1 MHKGKRLLLLS
12 TFLIVLALVA
22 GMTGLWAQS
31 TTGGKITGTIT
42 DDKGEALPG
51 ANVEI
56 TSPAIMGKRAAVT
69 SAKGTYVFLNLPV
82 GVYRVS
88 ASMPNFKTVI
98 QENITISAGIVL
110 TIDLSLPLGT
120 IEEMVTVTAAG
131 PIVDT
136 KTSTIDSKLDRQM
149 LDKLPASRDAF
160 YDLSLTT
167 PGMFDAGSSA
177 GWLPSPTAYG
187 GATNE
192 NIFMINGVNTTNP
205 RGSSWGS
212 LVSVNYN
219 AVEEVRVVSIGSK
232 AEYGSYSGAAIDVL
246 TKSGSNEFHG
256 SAAFYSQL
264 AQPESNA
271 PNPGDNL
278 GKDFFFLERNA
289 DGTVA
294 ELAGKTKTS
303 WEADFTVGGPIFK
316 DKVWFYG
323 AMDFSRGTEE
333 SRGVE
338 TQSWGKFGDA
348 KITAEPFKNHRAWVS
363 YHFENNK
370 GTGWS
375 WGTPPEWDTYVTYGS
390 NTLNNT
396 ISAQWQWLP
405 SSKVILTTKY
415 LGFWTNDE
423 PNLPSDAPDHPA
435 YINWWKWAQYG
446 INGAFPYVE
455 AQKSS
460 RQTVQADMSY
470 YAEDFLGEHDIKFGV
485 QYTKGRG
492 NWMGGYFQ
500 NYVNFVYPVGGWAY
514 NFNIDYLKGQT
525 WYYGGAFKDGLL
537 FYNNQYHLNPF
548 LTVRTADSMGVFL
561 DDQWSPAKRLTLNL
575 GLRYDRMT
583 TKYGVGKVY
592 EMVSKW
598 QDINGPPEVLR
609 DRKASPNVFDFKTF
623 SPRLGVTYLLTED
636 GKTVVRANFG
646 RYYMPLNVE
655 SLRRFGPDM
664 PQTELHYQIYSIPWD
679 VVDLNGNGILDIPLE
694 VRESARQ
701 IYGKTPIY
709 EEIRAFDQSWRLN
722 VAPGLKDQYTD
733 QFSLNIEREIVK
745 DFSVSAT
752 YIHKR
757 AGNIFANVPIN
768 NVTGALFEYDRVPY
782 VTESGET
789 VNLYSVKWQDYDGN
803 GTIDNEDIRWIGQH
817 RGTIVM
823 NMPEFD
829 GAKPKRIYDG
839 FQLVLNKRY
848 SNRWQALASVVYSHS
863 NGFASRPIRQGS
875 NIEGPMVTDD
885 LWMASLNYTINNL
898 KGPLPFTPTLEFKFS
913 GSYKIPYVE
922 MDFGFRYRMHT
933 GNPVWELENFPLHT
947 VNANPPGG
955 IIADGGGNRI
965 VSGDPTKPL
974 HYASLSVLDLRLE
987 KAFQL
992 GRLGTFSLVL
1002 DGFNIFNANTVIGI
1016 STNTEFGKIGSILS
1030 SRRFRF
1036 NLLYQF

>member
-1 MHKGKRLLLLS
+1 MLRTKRFLFIS
-12 TFLIVLALVA
+12 MFLIILVVFA
-22 GMTGLWAQS
+22 GVTNIQGQS

-42 DDKGEALPG
+42 DDKGEVLPG

-56 TSPAIMGKRAAVT
+56 TSPAIMGKRSTVT

-82 GVYRVS
+82 GTYKVS
-88 ASMPNFKTVI
+88 ASVPNFKTVV
-98 QENITISAGIVL
+98 QENVSVSAGIVL
-110 TIDLSLPLGT
+110 NVDLSLPLGA
-120 IEEMVTVTAAG
+120 IEEMVTVTATS

-136 KTSTIDSKLDRQM
+136 RTSTIDSKLDRQM

-177 GWLPSPTAYG
+177 GWLPSQTAYG

-205 RGSSWGS
+205 RGSSFGS

-246 TKSGSNEFHG
+246 TKSGSNQFHG

-271 PNPGDNL
+271 PAPGDNL
-278 GKDFFFLERNA
+278 GKPWFFLERNT

-303 WEADFTVGGPIFK
+303 WEGDFTLGAPIIK
-316 DKVWFYG
+316 DKIWFYG
-323 AMDFSRGTEE
+323 AFDFSRGTEE
-333 SRGVE
+333 SRGVT

-348 KITAEPFKNHRAWVS
+348 KLTAEPFKNHRAWVS

-375 WGTPPEWDTYVTYGS
+375 WGTPPEWDPNVTYGS
-390 NTLNNT
+390 DTINNT

-405 SSKVILTTKY
+405 SSKVILTAKY
-415 LGFWTNDE
+415 LGFWTDDE
-423 PNLPSDAPDHPA
+423 PNLPADAPDHPC

-537 FYNNQYHLNPF
+537 FYDNQYHLNPF
-548 LTVRTADSMGVFL
+548 LTVRTADSAGAFI
-561 DDQWSPAKRLTLNL
+561 DDQWSPTKRLTLNL

-592 EMVSKW
+592 EYVTKW
-598 QDINGPPEVLR
+598 QDINGPPPVVR
-609 DRKASPNVFDFKTF
+609 DRAASPNVFDFKTL
-623 SPRLGVTYLLTED
+623 SPRIGLTYLLTQD
-636 GKTVVRANFG
+636 GKTVARANFG
-646 RYYMPLNVE
+646 RYFQPLNVE

-664 PQTELHYQIYSIPWD
+664 PMTELHYLIYSIPWD
-679 VVDLNGNGILDIPLE
+679 VVDLNGNGILDLPLE
-694 VRESARQ
+694 VREAARQ

-709 EEIRAFDQSWRLN
+709 EEVRPFDQSWRLN

-745 DFSVSAT
+745 DFSLSAT
-752 YIHKR
+752 YIYKR
-757 AGNIFANVPIN
+757 AGNIFANIPIN
-768 NVTGALFEYDRVPY
+768 RETGQMFEYDRVPF
-782 VTESGET
+782 VTDSGQT
-789 VNLYSVKWQDYDGN
+789 VELYSIKWLDYNGDGAIN
-803 GTIDNEDIRWIGQH
+803 GDDITWIGQH
-817 RGTIVM
+817 RSYVVQ
-823 NMPEFD
+823 NMPAFD
-829 GAKPKRIYDG
+829 GAKPKRVYNG
-839 FQLVLNKRY
+839 FQLVLNKRF
-848 SNRWQALASVVYSHS
+848 SNRWQAMASVLYSLS
-863 NGFASRPIRQGS
+863 SGFASRPIRQS
-875 NIEGPMVTDD
+875 QNVEMPMSTDD
-885 LWMASLNYTINNL
+885 LWMPTPNFTINNM
-898 KGPLPFTPTLEFKFS
+898 KGPLPFTPTFEFKFS

-922 MDFGFRYRMHT
+922 LDLGFRYRMHT
-933 GNPVWELENFPLHT
+933 GNPVWRVENYPLHT
-947 VNANPPGG
+947 RSAFPPGSV
-955 IIADGGGNRI
+955 IDPGGSRI
-965 VSGDPTKPL
+965 VSGDPTKPE
-974 HYASLSVLDLRLE
+974 HYATMSVLDLRLE
-987 KAFQL
+987 KAFQV
-992 GRLGTFSLVL
+992 GRLGTFSVVL
-1002 DGFNIFNANTVIGI
+1002 DGFNIFNANTVIGV

-1036 NLLYQF
+1036 NLLFQF

>member
-1 MHKGKRLLLLS
+1 MLRGKRFLFIS
-12 TFLIVLALVA
+12 MFLIILVVFA
-22 GMTGLWAQS
+22 GVTNIQGQS

-56 TSPAIMGKRAAVT
+56 TSPAIMGKRSTVT

-82 GVYRVS
+82 GTYKVS
-88 ASMPNFKTVI
+88 ASVPNFKTVV
-98 QENITISAGIVL
+98 QENVSVSAGIVL
-110 TIDLSLPLGT
+110 NVDLSLPLGA
-120 IEEMVTVTAAG
+120 IEEMVTVTATS

-136 KTSTIDSKLDRQM
+136 RTSTIDSKLDRQM

-205 RGSSWGS
+205 RGSSFGS

-246 TKSGSNEFHG
+246 TKSGSNQFHG

-271 PNPGDNL
+271 PAPGDNL
-278 GKDFFFLERNA
+278 GKPWFFLERNT

-303 WEADFTVGGPIFK
+303 WEGDFTLGAPIIK
-316 DKVWFYG
+316 DKIWFYG
-323 AMDFSRGTEE
+323 AFDFSRGTEE
-333 SRGVE
+333 SRGVT

-348 KITAEPFKNHRAWVS
+348 KLTAEPFKNHRAWVS

-375 WGTPPEWDTYVTYGS
+375 WGTPPEWDPNVTYGS
-390 NTLNNT
+390 DTINNT

-405 SSKVILTTKY
+405 SSKVILTAKY
-415 LGFWTNDE
+415 LGFWTDDE
-423 PNLPSDAPDHPA
+423 PNLPADAPDHPC

-537 FYNNQYHLNPF
+537 FYDNQYHLNPF
-548 LTVRTADSMGVFL
+548 LTVRTADSAGAFI
-561 DDQWSPAKRLTLNL
+561 DDQWSPTKRLTLNL

-592 EMVSKW
+592 EYVTKW
-598 QDINGPPEVLR
+598 QDINGPPPVVR
-609 DRKASPNVFDFKTF
+609 DRAASPNVFDFKTL
-623 SPRLGVTYLLTED
+623 SPRIGLTYLLTQD
-636 GKTVVRANFG
+636 GKTVARANFG
-646 RYYMPLNVE
+646 RYFQPLNVE

-664 PQTELHYQIYSIPWD
+664 PMTELHYLIYSIPWD
-679 VVDLNGNGILDIPLE
+679 VVDLNGNGILDLPLE
-694 VRESARQ
+694 VREAARQ

-709 EEIRAFDQSWRLN
+709 EEVRPFDQSWRLN

-745 DFSVSAT
+745 DFSLSAT
-752 YIHKR
+752 YIYKR
-757 AGNIFANVPIN
+757 AGNIFANIPIN
-768 NVTGALFEYDRVPY
+768 RETGQMFEYDRVPF
-782 VTESGET
+782 VTDSGQT
-789 VNLYSVKWQDYDGN
+789 VELYSIKWLDYNGDGAIN
-803 GTIDNEDIRWIGQH
+803 GDDITWIGQH
-817 RGTIVM
+817 RSYVVQ
-823 NMPEFD
+823 NMPAFD
-829 GAKPKRIYDG
+829 GAKPKRVYNG
-839 FQLVLNKRY
+839 FQLVLNKRF
-848 SNRWQALASVVYSHS
+848 SNRWQAMASVLYSLS
-863 NGFASRPIRQGS
+863 SGFASRPIRQS
-875 NIEGPMVTDD
+875 QNVEMPMSTDD
-885 LWMASLNYTINNL
+885 LWMPTPNFTINNM
-898 KGPLPFTPTLEFKFS
+898 KGPLPFTPTFEFKFS

-922 MDFGFRYRMHT
+922 LDLGFRYRMHT
-933 GNPVWELENFPLHT
+933 GNPVWRVENYPLHT
-947 VNANPPGG
+947 RSAFPPGSV
-955 IIADGGGNRI
+955 IDPGGSRI
-965 VSGDPTKPL
+965 VSGDPTKPE
-974 HYASLSVLDLRLE
+974 HYATMSVLDLRLE
-987 KAFQL
+987 KAFQV
-992 GRLGTFSLVL
+992 GRLGTFSVVL
-1002 DGFNIFNANTVIGI
+1002 DGFNIFNANTVIGV

-1036 NLLYQF
+1036 NLLFQF